1 MVEALGESENELREP
16 LVKFL
21 EGEETWED
29 EMAPIFNALEPSDRK
44 KFYRVL
50 KIKSSGCQIQGT
62 DMMTIDVY
70 HSQVS
75 ILRLLTK
82 KIQR

>member
-1 MVEALGESENELREP
+1 MVEALGESENEPRES

-21 EGEETWED
+21 EGEETWDD

-50 KIKSSGCQIQGT
+50 NKVKWMPDTGYGY
-62 DMMTIDVY
+62 DDY
-70 HSQVS
+70 
-75 ILRLLTK
+75 
-82 KIQR
+82 